1 MKRHQFDLISAF
13 FGAVFATLGVLLLA
27 RHGLEPRHLAV
38 VGPALVIAAG
48 AALLASVLRSSQRR
62 EDAAPDA
69 WPTLDYH
76 EEAAAPVADDAPR
89 ETPLEL

>member
-1 MKRHQFDLISAF
+1 MKRHPFDLISAF

-48 AALLASVLRSSQRR
+48 VALLASVLRSSRR
-62 EDAAPDA
+62 GEGGTPDA
-69 WPTLDYH
+69 WPAIDYPQ
-76 EEAAAPVADDAPR
+76 EGAEAPADGAPGG
-89 ETPLEL
+89 TPPEP